1 MAELFLSTLTLCK
14 QSGDNRSLFGLNKFT
29 GKILNKEQ
37 VVKFSIK
44 SVNPEKQRGAC
55 VVVGVFEEHKLTTA
69 AEAIDKIADGY
80 ISGILR
86 KGDMR
91 GKAGSALMLHNVPNT
106 VCDRVLLVGLGK
118 ETELGDKAYRDAVRA
133 TFKTLHETGAADVTL
148 FLNEVAVKSRDVAW
162 KVLQTA
168 IVAIES
174 TYRFD
179 RLKSKVEDTKPHLGK
194 VTLGVTGPDSRA
206 ELAAGEKA
214 LQQGLAIAEGMNVAK
229 DLGNLAPNICTPTY
243 LAEQATGIAKTYKLT
258 ATVLEQQDME
268 KLGMGALLAVARGSH
283 QPAKLIALEY
293 WGRGK
298 KEKPIVLVGKGVTF
312 DTGGISL
319 KPAAEMDEMKY
330 DMCGAASVLGTI
342 TAIAKMGLSVNVIGI
357 IPTTENMPGG
367 NATKPGDVVTSMSG
381 QTVEI
386 LNTDAEG
393 RLILCDALTY
403 TERYEPEAVIDIA
416 TLTGACVIALGHVA
430 SGLLSNDEELAEELL
445 SASERTGDHAW
456 RLPLWDEYQEQLKS
470 NFADMGNIGGRAGGT
485 ITAACFL
492 SRFTGKYRWAH
503 LDVAGTAWKSGK
515 EKGATGRPVPLLT
528 QFLIGRAGQKST

>member
-1 MAELFLSTLTLCK
+1 M
-14 QSGDNRSLFGLNKFT
+14 
-29 GKILNKEQ
+29 
-37 VVKFSIK
+37 VKFSIK
-44 SVNPEKQRGAC
+44 SVNLEKLHSAC
-55 VVVGVFEEHKLTTA
+55 VVVGVFEQRKLTEA
-69 AEAIDKIADGY
+69 AKALDKIADGY
-80 ISGILR
+80 ISGILG

-91 GKAGSALMLHNVPNT
+91 GKSGSTLMLHDVPNT
-106 VCDRVLLVGLGK
+106 ACERVLLVGLGK
-118 ETELGDKAYRDAVRA
+118 EPELGDKGYLDAVR
-133 TFKTLHETGAADVTL
+133 TIFKTLNETGAVDATL
-148 FLNEVAVKSRDVAW
+148 FLTELDVEDRDTAW
-162 KVLQTA
+162 KVSQAA

-179 RLKSKVEDTKPHLGK
+179 QLKSKIEETKTHLRK
-194 VTLGVTGPDSRA
+194 VTLAMMGPASQA
-206 ELAAGEKA
+206 ELATSEEA

-243 LAEQATGIAKTYKLT
+243 LAEQAAGIAKAYKLK
-258 ATVLEQQDME
+258 ATILEQKDME
-268 KLGMGALLAVARGSH
+268 KLGMGALLAVARGSR

-293 WGRGK
+293 WAGAK

-342 TAIAKMGLSVNVIGI
+342 TAIAKMKLPVNVIGI

-381 QTVEI
+381 QTIEI

-403 TERYEPEAVIDIA
+403 AARYDPETVVDIA

-445 SASERTGDHAW
+445 RASRRASDRAW

-492 SRFTGKYRWAH
+492 SRFTEKYRWAH

-528 QFLIGRAGQKST
+528 QFLIGRVMKGA